1 MPLYTWLQTASSE
14 EFRAHAIAANNIING
29 LFMVAAALLSA
40 ILLWLF
46 DSINLLYLI
55 VAAGNIVVLVYLLKI
70 APPIREGWQRWFG
83 KEE

>member
-1 MPLYTWLQTASSE
+1 
-14 EFRAHAIAANNIING
+14 
-29 LFMVAAALLSA
+29 MVAAALLSA

-83 KEE
+83 KEEE